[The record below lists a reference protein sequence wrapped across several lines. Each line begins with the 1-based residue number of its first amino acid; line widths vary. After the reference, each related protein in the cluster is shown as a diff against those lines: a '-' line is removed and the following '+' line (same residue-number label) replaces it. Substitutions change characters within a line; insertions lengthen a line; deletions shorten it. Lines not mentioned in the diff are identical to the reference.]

1 MLYNDSHLSEKEKE
15 FKGACERRF
24 KAFVHGV
31 APWLVTGH
39 IHDDVCDWWQENME
53 NGFTHQ
59 LALLPRGHLKSTLAY
74 LWACWNIIKNPAIVI
89 IYGSASGTLAEM
101 QLTSI
106 KTILTGDTVS
116 YYWPGLIGPDEGK
129 RRVWRLTEMTVDHPL
144 RDELGVRDFTI
155 RSVAIGTG
163 VTGAHTDLLIL
174 DDVVA
179 PESDRYSPWTVEGR
193 AKLRSWY
200 SFMSSVLNPE
210 CDVLVVGT
218 RYHAKDLYD
227 EMQLAMEDEFSP
239 EGEII
244 GNVPVYQCVVR
255 VVEENG
261 NFLWPRKRGPRGEW
275 YGFNK
280 QVLSSKKA
288 NYFDKAK
295 FFSQYYQNPVDP
307 ESGTF
312 VKEVMFYNKENI
324 IWRRNNWYLKSLAGQ
339 ETLLNVFTAVD
350 VASTENKDSDFTAI
364 VTIGIDA
371 HNNRYILD
379 IDRFKSERISV
390 IVDRVFVCYDK
401 WRFRRVRIE
410 TTQAQRFVYTS
421 IRDDMKNRNVFFNID
436 DYTPGVA
443 LGKKPERIRAILEPL
458 YINKQMFHYR
468 GGNCEILEDE
478 LVLVHPPHD
487 DISDALASVCEIAQ
501 RPSIMEMPSDRPSQ
515 FEFHSRFGG
524 VTNIA

>member
-1 MLYNDSHLSEKEKE
+1 MLYKEDHLSERDKR
-15 FKGACERRF
+15 FKDACEKRF

-53 NGFTHQ
+53 KGFTHQ
-59 LALLPRGHLKSTLAY
+59 LVLLPRGHLKSTLAY
-74 LWACWNIIKNPAIVI
+74 LWACWRIIKNPAICI
-89 IYGSASGTLAEM
+89 IYGSASSKLAEL
-101 QLTSI
+101 QLDCI

-116 YYWPGLIGPDEGK
+116 YYWPGLVGPDEGK
-129 RRVWRLTEMTVDHPL
+129 RRVWRTTEMTVDHPL
-144 RDELGVRDFTI
+144 RDELGVRDFTL
-155 RSVAIGTG
+155 RSVAIGTN
-163 VTGAHTDLLIL
+163 VTGAHSDLLIL

-193 AKLRSWY
+193 SKLRSWY

-210 CDVLVVGT
+210 CELLAAGT

-227 EMQLAMEDEFSP
+227 EMQEATVDELDLD
-239 EGEII
+239 GNLI
-244 GNVPVYQCVVR
+244 GSVPVYQCMVR

-261 NFLWPRKRGPRGEW
+261 NFLWPRKRGSRGQW
-275 YGFNK
+275 YGFNEK
-280 QVLSSKKA
+280 VLASTKA

-312 VKEVMFYNKENI
+312 VKEVTFYNKDYLV
-324 IWRRNNWYLKSLAGQ
+324 WRRNNWYLKTTGG
-339 ETLLNVFTAVD
+339 EILLNVFSAVD
-350 VASTENKDSDFTAI
+350 VASTENKDSDYTAI

-371 HNNRYILD
+371 QNNRYILD
-379 IDRFKSERISV
+379 IDRFKSERISI
-390 IVDRVFVCYDK
+390 IVDNVFRAFDK

-421 IRDDMKNRNVFFNID
+421 VRDDMKKRNVFFNID

-443 LGKKPERIRAILEPL
+443 LGKKQERIRAILEPL
-458 YINKQMFHYR
+458 YRNNLMFHYR
-468 GGNCEILEDE
+468 GGNCEVLEDE

-501 RPSIMEMPSDRPSQ
+501 RPSITELPSDKSSQ
-515 FEFHSRFGG
+515 FEYHSRFGG
-524 VTNIA
+524 VTNIS